1 MAVTKSQAR
10 KVRQPTLP
18 GDMEIT
24 STLSATGTE
33 VVELSA
39 VAEKVTFQSSG
50 TLAYSYELSANGKN
64 WSTPVAVAAN
74 ALSTAST
81 HLAKMVRITWTS
93 GSGKVTILAR

>member
-1 MAVTKSQAR
+1 MAVTKAQAR

-24 STLSATGTE
+24 DTMSATGTQII
-33 VVELSA
+33 ELSA

-50 TLAYSYELSANGKN
+50 NLAYSYEVSANGQN
-64 WSTPVAVAAN
+64 WSTPAAVAAN
-74 ALSTAST
+74 VLAT
-81 HLAKMVRITWTS
+81 HSAHLVKVVRITWTS